1 MIHYFLAI
9 QFFTDV
15 DECTHNLHICAPN
28 MKCVNE
34 YGSFF
39 CKGLSNTLLNNTD
52 VVVVMFAVGDVF
64 TVIFSWNRVA
74 SFQVHCKLLNLVSCN
89 CQLFNDSQ
97 SMHFHLSVLNKI

>member
-1 MIHYFLAI
+1 
-9 QFFTDV
+9 
-15 DECTHNLHICAPN
+15 

-52 VVVVMFAVGDVF
+52 VVVVMFAVGHVF
-64 TVIFSWNRVA
+64 TVVFSWNGVA
-74 SFQVHCKLLNLVSCN
+74 SFQVHCMLSLNLVSCD

-97 SMHFHLSVLNKI
+97 SMHFHLSVLDKI